1 MSEELRAVLGKWS
14 QVLRRVKEQK
24 ITVHAWLVDGE
35 PVSVSEGKV
44 LIAFKSVMHRE
55 TTEKP
60 ANKQLVE
67 QVMSE
72 VFGQPYLLA
81 TVMLK
86 DWKNASQPI

>member
-1 MSEELRAVLGKWS
+1 MSEELRAVLGKWN
-14 QVLRRVKEQK
+14 QVLSRVKEQK
-24 ITVHAWLVDGE
+24 IMVHAWLVDGE

-55 TTEKP
+55 TTEKL

-67 QVMSE
+67 QVMNE
-72 VFGQPYLLA
+72 VFGQPYLLT

-86 DWKNASQPI
+86 DWKKASEQI